1 MQRRDCSH
9 HQGAGH
15 DAHHRK
21 VREWLPKWSFFSV
34 LPTGPGQ
41 RIPPLVQVV
50 SCLGGGV
57 SATNSFQI
65 PSPSLS
71 LQRRPEMRSQDPC
84 AIPSPH
90 LSLRPHGPCILPS
103 PPGRVAAPRATR
115 SLSSTQGGSLGDSA
129 GNSPES
135 STSDPMAKPYPLLLE
150 SGSQPSAGRE
160 GKRQMVQTQ
169 TPHFQSRQALWTSEQ
184 TYNEQFLNR
193 GLLAADNY
201 PAAYLHPSFAE
212 GAIHFNGIPPML
224 RADTVQS

>member
-34 LPTGPGQ
+34 LPTGPGR

-71 LQRRPEMRSQDPC
+71 LQDRPERRSQDPR
-84 AIPSPH
+84 AVAAPH

-103 PPGRVAAPRATR
+103 PPPAELQPPGPPGPCPAP
-115 SLSSTQGGSLGDSA
+115 GGGLGDSA

-135 STSDPMAKPYPLLLE
+135 STSDPMAKPFPLLPE

-160 GKRQMVQTQ
+160 GKRQTVQTQ
-169 TPHFQSRQALWTSEQ
+169 TPALPV
-184 TYNEQFLNR
+184 
-193 GLLAADNY
+193 
-201 PAAYLHPSFAE
+201 PASF
-212 GAIHFNGIPPML
+212 MDL
-224 RADTVQS
+224 RADLQ

>member
-34 LPTGPGQ
+34 LPTGPGR

-71 LQRRPEMRSQDPC
+71 LQDRPERRSQDPR
-84 AIPSPH
+84 AVAAPH

-103 PPGRVAAPRATR
+103 PPRQSCSPQGHQVLVQHPGGAWGTQLETPQSPAPLIPWLNPTRCSRRVVVSPAQVGRARGR
-115 SLSSTQGGSLGDSA
+115 RYKS
-129 GNSPES
+129 
-135 STSDPMAKPYPLLLE
+135 KP
-150 SGSQPSAGRE
+150 Q
-160 GKRQMVQTQ
+160 
-169 TPHFQSRQALWTSEQ
+169 HFQSRQALWT
-184 TYNEQFLNR
+184 
-193 GLLAADNY
+193 
-201 PAAYLHPSFAE
+201 
-212 GAIHFNGIPPML
+212 
-224 RADTVQS
+224 